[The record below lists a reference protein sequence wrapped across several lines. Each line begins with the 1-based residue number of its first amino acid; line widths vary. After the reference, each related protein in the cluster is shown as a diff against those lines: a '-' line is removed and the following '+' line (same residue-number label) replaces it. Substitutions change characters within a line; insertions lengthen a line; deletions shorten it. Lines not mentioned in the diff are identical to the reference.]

1 MNKDQKLLEECYQ
14 SIYESAREPL
24 YFGPPDMKEAFMKWL
39 SNLPH
44 EVHEDGSVS
53 VDGHA
58 SIPDDFNKTE
68 MERVPFN
75 FREVRG
81 DFDCCNLGLTSL
93 NGSPRIVTRSFDCQ
107 ENKLTS
113 LKGAPEVVGR
123 NFQCR
128 LNDLTSLKGA
138 PKEVGN
144 SFYCHYQKHKLTS
157 LEGAPEVIKGN
168 FVSDEFTDEDY
179 RKFVKMRKYIE
190 GKLDKDLDAD
200 LTGFE

>member
-1 MNKDQKLLEECYQ
+1 MNKDQKLLEEAYQ
-14 SIYESAREPL
+14 SIYESTLEPL
-24 YFGPPDMKEAFMKWL
+24 YFGPLDKKEAFMKWL

-58 SIPDDFNKTE
+58 SIPDDFSKTK

-81 DFDCCNLGLTSL
+81 DFDCCKLGLTSL

-123 NFQCR
+123 DFQCR
-128 LNDLTSLKGA
+128 LNELTSLKGA

-144 SFYCHYQKHKLTS
+144 SFYCHYNKLTS
-157 LEGAPEVIKGN
+157 LEGAPEVIKRN

-190 GKLDKDLDAD
+190 GNLDKDLDAD
-200 LTGFE
+200 LGDFE